1 MFLKKTR
8 GPVDAAEEGDVYDGE
23 GVGDGVGQEPDA
35 VVLRHVGQGVLRHH
49 PHLNSEPGWENLNQ
63 GIVPQVQEKWN
74 TNCSVYVWDFIIPR
88 KVKEYHS
95 PFHVL
100 SNPDL

>member
-49 PHLNSEPGWENLNQ
+49 PHLNS
-63 GIVPQVQEKWN
+63 
-74 TNCSVYVWDFIIPR
+74 
-88 KVKEYHS
+88 
-95 PFHVL
+95 
-100 SNPDL
+100 